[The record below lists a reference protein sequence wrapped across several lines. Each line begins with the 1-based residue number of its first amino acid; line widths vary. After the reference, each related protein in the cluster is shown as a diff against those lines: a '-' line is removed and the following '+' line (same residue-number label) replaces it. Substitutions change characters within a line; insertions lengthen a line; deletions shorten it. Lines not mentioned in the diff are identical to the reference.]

1 VAKKTNDSKT
11 FTPVANE
18 GNGKAESSLS
28 TLREFRE
35 IVDNVMMQRQQLISR
50 YFDPRRKI
58 EDECGYPD
66 LRTVTAQHYKDL
78 YDGDPIGGRV
88 IELMPLESWQVTPS
102 IYEDED
108 PDVETDFEIAWKD
121 IGKNLRGRSWYQ
133 DEEGNAI
140 WEWLI
145 RADID
150 CGIGHFG
157 ILLIGIDDGKPLS
170 EPADGVE
177 QAMLKAK
184 APVAK
189 KGTKLLYLRSF
200 DESQVTVQQWDTDQ
214 NSLRYGQPIQYAVTL
229 WNPDSLITSS
239 STPPSGSFLV
249 HWTRVIHLSSG
260 EGSSDVLGIPR
271 LQSVLYPVLDIRK
284 VAGGSAEMYWKGAFP
299 GISIETQPQLGGD
312 VKVNRGAIRTQM
324 EQYFNGLQRYLG
336 LMGMTAKTLSPTV
349 VDPTAQIKVQ
359 LDRICIRK
367 ACPVRVFMGSERGEL
382 ASSQDDSAWND
393 RLRQQQTRRNT
404 PRIICPTINR
414 LIMMGVLPEPKG
426 YSAIWP
432 DLESLSDMDQAEIAV
447 KRTGALA
454 QFVQSGSES
463 AMSLADF
470 FTRILN
476 MGIEEARSIIEA
488 VEKRIKEEDS
498 GGSPLLSMTSGI
510 TGMVELFKLY
520 SAGGMTRE
528 TLKQQIMLFFKVD
541 AAKAEAIISK
551 EELKKATQLPQN
563 IPGNPNPTPKVS
575 SEPEDGVDDTEEEVP
590 VEDEE
595 DMEEVA
601 NQSPVSNKG
610 KSKAK
615 VSKPSKANKKAAS
628 KSKTA
633 QPKARKAKTK

>member
-1 VAKKTNDSKT
+1 VAKDKSQNGKS

-18 GNGKAESSLS
+18 GNGKGESSLS
-28 TLREFRE
+28 ALREFRE

-121 IGKNLRGRSWYQ
+121 IGKDIRGRSWYQ

-157 ILLIGIDDGKPLS
+157 ILLIGIDDGKPLH

-184 APVAK
+184 APIAK

-200 DESQVTVQQWDTDQ
+200 DESQVTVQQWDTDPV
-214 NSLRYGQPIQYAVTL
+214 SLRYGQPIQYAVTL
-229 WNPDSLITSS
+229 WNPDSAITSS

-426 YSAIWP
+426 YSTIWP

-476 MGIEEARSIIEA
+476 MGIEEAQAVIEA
-488 VEKRIKEEDS
+488 VERRIKEEDS
-498 GGSPLLSMTSGI
+498 GGSPLLSMASGM
-510 TGMVELFKLY
+510 TGMIELFKLY
-520 SAGGMTRE
+520 SAGGMSRE

-551 EELKKATQLPQN
+551 EELKKATQPPQN
-563 IPGNPNPTPKVS
+563 IPGNPNPAAP
-575 SEPEDGVDDTEEEVP
+575 TEEETESETDVDEEAVDEVP
-590 VEDEE
+590 EEDEE
-595 DMEEVA
+595 STT
-601 NQSPVSNKG
+601 NQLPVTN
-610 KSKAK
+610 KAK
-615 VSKPSKANKKAAS
+615 VSNSS
-628 KSKTA
+628 
-633 QPKARKAKTK
+633 KARKKAISKPKSSQAKGRKAKSK